1 MLQIKMSSKKVKL
14 ATGRPDAI
22 LESHSS
28 AQLGGSGAN
37 DYYAYMLREE
47 KLKKA
52 VATGGGYIGA
62 DELKALGG
70 ISDLEKLELKC
81 LARLSL
87 LGDNSPELMS
97 YLSITS
103 TSTREECSKKLARK
117 QYRKQLIESALTQLL
132 PSSEASALIG
142 GTTTATRSAVSQT
155 NGFGLPSN
163 FAVIGRAS

>member
-1 MLQIKMSSKKVKL
+1 MSSRKVKL

-28 AQLGGSGAN
+28 AQLGRSGAD
-37 DYYAYMLREE
+37 DYYAYMLRDA

-52 VATGGGYIGA
+52 VETGGGYIGA
-62 DELKALGG
+62 NELKALNG

-103 TSTREECSKKLARK
+103 TSTREECAKKLARK
-117 QYRKQLIESALTQLL
+117 QYRKQLIESTLTQLL
-132 PSSEASALIG
+132 PKDEASALID
-142 GTTTATRSAVSQT
+142 GTTTATRDAVRV
-155 NGFGLPSN
+155 NGFGIPAGFGL
-163 FAVIGRAS
+163 VGRSS